1 MIDRRE
7 RGTGGEGRLRETEEN
22 VEVGRGEG
30 RGGGWGGG
38 ECQGWPR
45 REREDGLKDWSVGRR
60 RINRNSRKQEGEDR
74 RGEGRGRIIKRGRLG
89 SREGGRQA
97 ER

>member
-30 RGGGWGGG
+30 RGGGGVVESARAGQEEKG
-38 ECQGWPR
+38 R
-45 REREDGLKDWSVGRR
+45 MALKTGL
-60 RINRNSRKQEGEDR
+60 
-74 RGEGRGRIIKRGRLG
+74 
-89 SREGGRQA
+89 
-97 ER
+97 

>member
-30 RGGGWGGG
+30 RGGGVGWWRVPGLAKKRKG
-38 ECQGWPR
+38 GWP
-45 REREDGLKDWSVGRR
+45 
-60 RINRNSRKQEGEDR
+60 
-74 RGEGRGRIIKRGRLG
+74 
-89 SREGGRQA
+89 
-97 ER
+97 